1 MLDHVFTDAIGALRD
16 AVEHA
21 RLERQA
27 VEERFQSDVL
37 LGDSLWQTSYSL
49 PGEGLPPRVQ
59 ADISCAWPIWS
70 QAAYRSWYVDDE
82 FTEPPRIEIELVLR
96 RQQLDR
102 FPDPARLLAALPD
115 EPPTIGNDQ
124 LIRTG
129 PTVESLYGDSLEHPE
144 YAIEVGFA
152 GAYELTEQ
160 GLDDGSTLD
169 ADFGAFGGW
178 IAATLVRVGDVE
190 LSDPTDLQR

>member
-59 ADISCAWPIWS
+59 ADISCVWPIWS
-70 QAAYRSWYVDDE
+70 QAAYRSWFVDDE
-82 FTEPPRIEIELVLR
+82 FTEAPRIEIELVLR
-96 RQQLDR
+96 RQHLDR
-102 FPDPARLLAALPD
+102 FPDPRRLLEALPI
-115 EPPTIGNDQ
+115 EPPAIGGDR
-124 LIRTG
+124 LARTG
-129 PTVESLYGDSLEHPE
+129 PTVESLYGNSLDNPE
-144 YAIEVGFA
+144 YAIEVGFV
-152 GAYELTEQ
+152 GAYELTEH
-160 GLDDGSTLD
+160 GLADGSTLD

-178 IAATLVRVGDVE
+178 IAATLVRLGDAE
-190 LSDPTDLQR
+190 LSNPVH